1 MYPISDYAYNLY
13 MRQYR
18 QVLDITVN
26 TANESFHITEKDI
39 LQNNFFIDR
48 YCISG
53 NTIEIGSAI
62 AAELNLKIDNNEG
75 KYDDII
81 FEGAEMFVRV
91 GIKKWDEINARKTEI
106 EYIPCGYFT
115 VDEPPRKLS
124 GISISALDRM
134 VLFDKSFDAS
144 LFIFPMPVGR
154 FLERCCEVCNVQL
167 HTDINTLI
175 NNTYMVNNPP
185 VTENITYRQILQ
197 WIGEIT
203 GTCGYIDWDGK
214 LRMEWY
220 KDTPTKITSSV
231 RYSSDF
237 YDKDITVTGVIVED
251 VDQNVY
257 LSGSE
262 GYVIN
267 IVGNDLVQHDHQLL
281 AASLMEKIGGF
292 TYRAYNCTTKSMPHI
307 YPLDIVTYVDK
318 LGKEHKTIVTHHK
331 FKLGGRTSISAKG
344 KTVAESGYA
353 AANPLTKREKAILA
367 AMKKQMNEKLEASQ
381 QAALALN
388 EVISNSLGLY
398 RTCEEKE
405 NGSLIY
411 YYHNGQTLEDSNI
424 IYTFREGGFAWSDK
438 WAGEETIWKY
448 GLTKDGNAV
457 LNVLSAYKIT
467 AENVTAGAILVGD
480 EASPLLWAD
489 KLTDVVT
496 IAGFDVKRTS
506 DKGYIARGKK
516 AYNDSL
522 DGVYLGT
529 DGIGLGNNK
538 FYVSSTGYL
547 HSLLGDIGGWKIDAN
562 GIHSDTDSFEID
574 LWKPDSKPNTSDQWI
589 FMFTDK
595 TGEKP
600 IYPFVVRKNGSF
612 VADKANITGS
622 VTATSGNFK
631 NCVIEDSC
639 TIKGVLRGA
648 RLDSVDLAADSS
660 YLNGFFICDTE
671 DYIGVNG
678 GPGSRGEI
686 KISLEN
692 TVDSS
697 FNKTSILMH
706 SGLNPQDQYDMSY
719 IDIQAGDIRL
729 NGVSWGSVLQRIDA
743 IEKNIAG

>member
-124 GISISALDRM
+124 AISISALDRM
-134 VLFDKSFDAS
+134 VLFDKPFDAS

-167 HTDINTLI
+167 QTDINTLI

-185 VTENITYRQILQ
+185 VTENITYRQIVQ

-307 YPLDIVTYVDK
+307 YPLDIVAYVDK

-353 AANPLTKREKAILA
+353 AANPLTKREKTILA
-367 AMKKQMNEKLEASQ
+367 AMKKQMNEKLEANQ

-411 YYHNGQTLEDSNI
+411 YYHNGQTLENSNI

-438 WAGEETIWKY
+438 WAGEETIWQY

-467 AENVTAGAILVGD
+467 AENITAGAILVGD
-480 EASPLLWAD
+480 ESSPLLWAD

-496 IAGFDVKRTS
+496 IGGFDVKRTS

-516 AYNDSL
+516 AYNDSS

-538 FYVSSTGYL
+538 FHVSSAGYL
-547 HSLLGDIGGWKIDAN
+547 HSLAGEIGGWQIN
-562 GIHSDTDSFEID
+562 GTVGFVKENDDFKVHIRCPTTHGSPGTATADVIVV
-574 LWKPDSKPNTSDQWI
+574 
-589 FMFTDK
+589 TDK
-595 TGEKP
+595 TGDADT
-600 IYPFVVRKNGSF
+600 YPFVVTSDGTVIAEKAIIRGSSEIGG
-612 VADKANITGS
+612 DCI
-622 VTATSGNFK
+622 
-631 NCVIEDSC
+631 
-639 TIKGVLRGA
+639 IKGIIRGA
-648 RLDSVDLAADSS
+648 RLDSIDLAADSS
-660 YLNGFFICDTE
+660 YLNGFLNCNAE

-678 GPGSRGEI
+678 GAGSQGEI
-686 KISLEN
+686 KIGFEN
-692 TVDSS
+692 TVGPSS
-697 FNKTSILMH
+697 NVARIIIH
-706 SGLNPQDQYDMSY
+706 SSLNPQDQSSVSY
-719 IDIQAGDIRL
+719 IEIDAGDIRL
-729 NGVSWGSVLQRIDA
+729 NGESWYSVVSRLDYLETILQNNY
-743 IEKNIAG
+743 EGK